1 MNWRFHVYTLSK
13 PYAEKMKEMVDLLVE
28 KTGLIAR
35 L

>member
-1 MNWRFHVYTLSK
+1 MYTLSK
-13 PYAEKMKEMVDLLVE
+13 HCAEKMKKMVDLLVE